1 MRKLLP
7 LRSSVHQAGF
17 SNTEYQRAEE
27 IVNTLNK
34 ASSRQDL
41 TPLFFM
47 KLKKII
53 R

>member
-34 ASSRQDL
+34 GGVASA
-41 TPLFFM
+41 TPPS
-47 KLKKII
+47 
-53 R
+53 